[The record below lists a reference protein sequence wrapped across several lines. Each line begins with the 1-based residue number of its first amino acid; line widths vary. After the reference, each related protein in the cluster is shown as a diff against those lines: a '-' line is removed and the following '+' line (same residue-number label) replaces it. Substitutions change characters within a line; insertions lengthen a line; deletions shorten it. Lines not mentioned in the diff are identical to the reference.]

1 MKKGFTVG
9 VRMLQLVKDGFLGGF
24 GTHLFFTNLIFCPDQ
39 VQHWAN
45 ARWLWSPSVLILK
58 KQSSSAFLQP
68 TFSATSSLNVMYH
81 ELFHSPICSVTSWV
95 CLNILTFWYCEND
108 IFIILKFVA
117 SFYKSNDCSY
127 NLMVIALCR
136 FTQQILMKVTLGT

>member
-1 MKKGFTVG
+1 MGFWVALGPTF
-9 VRMLQLVKDGFLGGF
+9 FLPM
-24 GTHLFFTNLIFCPDQ
+24 LIFLCYQ

-127 NLMVIALCR
+127 NLMVTAYEGYTGYLTRYSSALKVL
-136 FTQQILMKVTLGT
+136 ILWWERELYRWVL